1 MRKHFPSTGQAT
13 WAWVNV
19 ADRSGLR
26 EKDLLG
32 LLDEYI
38 PSEHLL
44 VEAKRNVAAF
54 LPKADVIQFVCEH
67 LGEANIR
74 ICDREFRGFVVVATN
89 GVAAGWSPL
98 QPGGKRPEPTE
109 AADPPASV

>member
-1 MRKHFPSTGQAT
+1 MNPRTVHQLMLKHFPATGEAT
-13 WAWVNV
+13 RVWVNV
-19 ADRSGLR
+19 ADQNGLR
-26 EKDLLG
+26 RDDLVK
-32 LLDEYI
+32 LLDEYV
-38 PSEHLL
+38 PSELLL

-89 GVAAGWSPL
+89 GVAAGWAPSRA
-98 QPGGKRPEPTE
+98 GGSK
-109 AADPPASV
+109 SS

>member
-1 MRKHFPSTGQAT
+1 MNPRTVHELMRKHFPTMGEAT
-13 WAWVNV
+13 LVWSNV
-19 ADRSGLR
+19 ADQNGLR
-26 EKDLLG
+26 GEDLLKF
-32 LLDEYI
+32 LDEYV
-38 PSEHLL
+38 PSDLLL

-89 GVAAGWSPL
+89 GVAAGWAPL
-98 QPGGKRPEPTE
+98 PAGGSK
-109 AADPPASV
+109 SS